1 MSTKVKLCGFN
12 DPDMIVWVNR
22 SRPDYVGYVFAEKSR
37 RFVTPETAALMT
49 RILDECITPVGVFVD
64 SPFEYIDS
72 LRKAGTIRA
81 AQLHGNEPDDLIKR
95 LQDTGLTVI
104 KAFEVRSQED
114 IENAILSPA
123 DFVLLDS
130 GKGSG
135 VTFDHSLL
143 REFHKDYFLAGG
155 LTPENVGDAIEK
167 YHPYAVDASSSLETN
182 GTKDYMKILAFTDA
196 VRKKG

>member
-1 MSTKVKLCGFN
+1 MNTKIKLCGFN

-37 RFVTPETAALMT
+37 RFVTPETAAVMT
-49 RILDECITPVGVFVD
+49 RILDDCITPVGVFVD
-64 SPFEYIDS
+64 SPFEYIDA
-72 LRKAGTIRA
+72 LRKAGTIKA
-81 AQLHGNEPDDLIKR
+81 AQLHGNESDDLIKR

-114 IENAILSPA
+114 LENAVLSPA

>member
-72 LRKAGTIRA
+72 L
-81 AQLHGNEPDDLIKR
+81 
-95 LQDTGLTVI
+95 
-104 KAFEVRSQED
+104 
-114 IENAILSPA
+114 
-123 DFVLLDS
+123 
-130 GKGSG
+130 
-135 VTFDHSLL
+135 
-143 REFHKDYFLAGG
+143 
-155 LTPENVGDAIEK
+155 
-167 YHPYAVDASSSLETN
+167 
-182 GTKDYMKILAFTDA
+182 
-196 VRKKG
+196 